1 MKKWRLRLAAWLVAS
16 LLAACGGGGG
26 SDSPSVTGPATV
38 APQLTQEP
46 GAPALTGN
54 TAIDG
59 FNWINYRRAQLGLSV
74 LTRNSQITAA
84 AQGHSDYQRL
94 NNTITH
100 EQTAGLPGFT
110 GVGLVQ
116 RLNAA
121 GYTLTDRT
129 FAAGEV
135 ISATSNPSGFY
146 QAEQLI
152 AAIYHRF
159 VIFEPV
165 FRELGTGGATASSG
179 TTYFTADFAVRDT
192 LSGLGA
198 GRFVTY
204 PRNQQTNVPVN
215 FFSDTESPD
224 PVPNQ
229 NEVGYPISLHADS
242 YTRVPGNVVV
252 QSFTVAPRGA
262 AALSTRLLSYTAG
275 TNGTTSSAAAIVPL
289 APLKSATTYD
299 VNFTGTVGGA
309 AVNTSWSFSTQ

>member
-26 SDSPSVTGPATV
+26 SDSNNVSSAATT
-38 APQLTQEP
+38 APLMLEP
-46 GAPALTGN
+46 GAPAMTGN

-59 FNWINYRRAQLGLSV
+59 FNWINFRRGQLGLSV

-84 AQGHSDYQRL
+84 AQGHSDYQRI

-100 EQTAGLPGFT
+100 EQTVGLPGFT
-110 GVGLVQ
+110 GVGLVN

-129 FAAGEV
+129 YAAGEV
-135 ISATSNPSGFY
+135 ISATSNPSGVY

-165 FRELGTGGATASSG
+165 FRELGTGGATANGG

-192 LSGLGA
+192 FSGLGA

-242 YTRVPGNVVV
+242 YGRVPGTVVV

-262 AALSTRLLSYTAG
+262 AALSTRLLSYAAG
-275 TNGTTSSAAAIVPL
+275 TTGTTSTAAAIVPL
-289 APLKSATTYD
+289 APLKSATAYD
-299 VNFTGTVGGA
+299 VNFTGTVGGV

>member
-26 SDSPSVTGPATV
+26 SDSNNVSSAATT
-38 APQLTQEP
+38 APLMLEP
-46 GAPALTGN
+46 GAPAMTGN

-59 FNWINYRRAQLGLSV
+59 FNWINFRRGQLGLSV

-84 AQGHSDYQRL
+84 AQGHSDYQRI

-100 EQTAGLPGFT
+100 EQTVGLPGFT
-110 GVGLVQ
+110 GVGLVN

-129 FAAGEV
+129 YAAGEV
-135 ISATSNPSGFY
+135 ISATSNPSGVY

-165 FRELGTGGATASSG
+165 FRELGTGGATANGG

-192 LSGLGA
+192 FSGLGA

-242 YTRVPGNVVV
+242 YGRVPGTVVV

-262 AALSTRLLSYTAG
+262 AALSTRLLSYAAG
-275 TNGTTSSAAAIVPL
+275 TTGTTSTAAAIVPL

-299 VNFTGTVGGA
+299 VNFTGTVGGV

>member
-1 MKKWRLRLAAWLVAS
+1 MKNWRLRLAAWLVAS

-26 SDSPSVTGPATV
+26 SDSTSVTGPATT
-38 APQLTQEP
+38 APPLTLEP
-46 GAPALTGN
+46 GAPTMTGN

-74 LTRNSQITAA
+74 LTRNNQITAA
-84 AQGHSDYQRL
+84 AQGHSDYQRI

-100 EQTAGLPGFT
+100 EETSGLPGFT
-110 GVGLVQ
+110 GVGLVN

-121 GYTLTDRT
+121 GYTLTSSY
-129 FAAGEV
+129 AAGEV
-135 ISATSNPSGFY
+135 ISATSDTSGFY

-152 AAIYHRF
+152 TAIYHRF

-165 FRELGTGGATASSG
+165 FRELGTGAATASGG
-179 TTYFTADFAVRDT
+179 TTYFTADFAVRNSF
-192 LSGLGA
+192 SGLGA

-204 PRNQQTNVPVN
+204 PRNQQTKVPVN

-242 YTRVPGNVVV
+242 YGSVPGTVVV

-262 AALSTRLLSYTAG
+262 AALSTRLLSYAAG
-275 TNGTTSSAAAIVPL
+275 TNGTTSTAAAIVPL

-299 VNFTGTVGGA
+299 VNFTGTVGGV